1 MTDPLNEHSGG
12 SPENAPSGGRRG
24 DRAEGMRLVFADRP
38 GPLMLLLEVD
48 TWPELRLEGRPV
60 PGVLPAPLS
69 VEDAVELERL
79 TALSSEEL
87 DAELAGLRVDPAP
100 FLERMR
106 AFVAA
111 LEPEHLPE
119 CSGWTF
125 DHGGPFDCPGAPACE
140 AIRDGTVVRLAL
152 EPAALSEP
160 GDRPT
165 TAREAEVMA
174 RGGRSSCPRTA
185 LAPRVPRPAHITFT
199 RTV

>member
-1 MTDPLNEHSGG
+1 MTDPLPEHSGG

-60 PGVLPAPLS
+60 PGILPASLS
-69 VEDAVELERL
+69 DEDAVELERL
-79 TALSSEEL
+79 SAMSSADL
-87 DAELAGLRVDPAP
+87 DAELAGLGVDPAP

-119 CSGWTF
+119 CSGWTRPPH
-125 DHGGPFDCPGAPACE
+125 DNARCRGHGGGGSSSLAAPCGLE
-140 AIRDGTVVRLAL
+140 AVSTV
-152 EPAALSEP
+152 
-160 GDRPT
+160 
-165 TAREAEVMA
+165 
-174 RGGRSSCPRTA
+174 
-185 LAPRVPRPAHITFT
+185 TFT

>member
-1 MTDPLNEHSGG
+1 MTDPLPEHSGG

-60 PGVLPAPLS
+60 PGILPASLS
-69 VEDAVELERL
+69 DEDAVELERL
-79 TALSSEEL
+79 SAMSSADL
-87 DAELAGLRVDPAP
+87 DAELAGLGVDPAP

-106 AFVAA
+106 AFVAT
-111 LEPEHLPE
+111 LGPDEP
-119 CSGWTF
+119 T
-125 DHGGPFDCPGAPACE
+125 
-140 AIRDGTVVRLAL
+140 
-152 EPAALSEP
+152 ALSKP
-160 GDRPT
+160 DDRPT
-165 TAREAEVMA
+165 TTREAEVMA